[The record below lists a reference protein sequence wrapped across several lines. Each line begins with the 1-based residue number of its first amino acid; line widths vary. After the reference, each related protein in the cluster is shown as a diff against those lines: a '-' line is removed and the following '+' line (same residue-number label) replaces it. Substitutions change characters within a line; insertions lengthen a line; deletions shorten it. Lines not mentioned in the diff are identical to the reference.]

1 MFKKIVLASV
11 LFFPLFSY
19 ADVYISEVAW
29 MGDSTSHTNEW
40 IEIYNSGETSIDLSG
55 WRITAGDGAPSF
67 ELSGAIG
74 SGAYKV
80 FDRSA
85 GDYTGALSN
94 SGETLELLN
103 SSSVVVDSIVGG
115 TDWDNIGG
123 DNVTKETPQY
133 TTSGWVTATPTKGS
147 QTTSSNLNKNT
158 NEENTQEDDPEDNSE
173 DENTS
178 SGSSS
183 SKTISV
189 YANIQASVTH
199 AVVGMP
205 IRFEGYKGASE
216 KDNKPSYRWNF
227 GDGSTGRGSVIHH
240 MYSQPGSYVVSLD
253 VSRRGKEE
261 KDEVLVTVSE
271 PSLSIGDV
279 ETGLNGFVEI
289 SNNSS
294 IRVDV
299 SGWRLQ
305 TPVDSFLFPSRSFI
319 ASRSTLRITND
330 ILMLE
335 GMQRLE
341 LIDAEGNPVTAYP
354 GSEEVIPD
362 SFFEKSATSRSET
375 ISAIT
380 LTNGP
385 EENLIQADNRNLAT
399 AGLSTGPSN
408 SEQTAL
414 WIWISGLI
422 AIIVVA
428 ATVLFLFPKKSKNKI
443 DVLSADDI
451 EILE

>member
-183 SKTISV
+183 SKTTSV

-205 IRFEGYKGASE
+205 IRFEGYNGASE
-216 KDNKPSYRWNF
+216 KDNKPS
-227 GDGSTGRGSVIHH
+227 
-240 MYSQPGSYVVSLD
+240 
-253 VSRRGKEE
+253 
-261 KDEVLVTVSE
+261 
-271 PSLSIGDV
+271 
-279 ETGLNGFVEI
+279 
-289 SNNSS
+289 
-294 IRVDV
+294 
-299 SGWRLQ
+299 
-305 TPVDSFLFPSRSFI
+305 
-319 ASRSTLRITND
+319 
-330 ILMLE
+330 
-335 GMQRLE
+335 
-341 LIDAEGNPVTAYP
+341 
-354 GSEEVIPD
+354 
-362 SFFEKSATSRSET
+362 
-375 ISAIT
+375 
-380 LTNGP
+380 
-385 EENLIQADNRNLAT
+385 
-399 AGLSTGPSN
+399 
-408 SEQTAL
+408 
-414 WIWISGLI
+414 
-422 AIIVVA
+422 
-428 ATVLFLFPKKSKNKI
+428 
-443 DVLSADDI
+443 
-451 EILE
+451 

>member
-1 MFKKIVLASV
+1 M
-11 LFFPLFSY
+11 
-19 ADVYISEVAW
+19 
-29 MGDSTSHTNEW
+29 
-40 IEIYNSGETSIDLSG
+40 
-55 WRITAGDGAPSF
+55 
-67 ELSGAIG
+67 
-74 SGAYKV
+74 
-80 FDRSA
+80 
-85 GDYTGALSN
+85 
-94 SGETLELLN
+94 
-103 SSSVVVDSIVGG
+103 
-115 TDWDNIGG
+115 
-123 DNVTKETPQY
+123 
-133 TTSGWVTATPTKGS
+133 
-147 QTTSSNLNKNT
+147 
-158 NEENTQEDDPEDNSE
+158 
-173 DENTS
+173 
-178 SGSSS
+178 
-183 SKTISV
+183 
-189 YANIQASVTH
+189 
-199 AVVGMP
+199 
-205 IRFEGYKGASE
+205 
-216 KDNKPSYRWNF
+216 
-227 GDGSTGRGSVIHH
+227 
-240 MYSQPGSYVVSLD
+240 
-253 VSRRGKEE
+253 
-261 KDEVLVTVSE
+261 
-271 PSLSIGDV
+271 
-279 ETGLNGFVEI
+279 
-289 SNNSS
+289 
-294 IRVDV
+294 

-305 TPVDSFLFPSRSFI
+305 TPVDSFSFPTRSFI

-335 GMQRLE
+335 GMQKLE
-341 LIDAEGNPVTAYP
+341 LIDVEGNPVTAYP